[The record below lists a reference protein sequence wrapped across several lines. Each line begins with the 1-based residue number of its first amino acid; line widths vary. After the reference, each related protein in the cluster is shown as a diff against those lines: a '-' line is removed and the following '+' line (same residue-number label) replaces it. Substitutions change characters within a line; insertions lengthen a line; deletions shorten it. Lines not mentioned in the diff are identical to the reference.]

1 MPTTNRPATRKVS
14 VRVRHG
20 VSMQPP
26 FVATTPPDREH
37 EFRFLNVAKPFS
49 RGKVDWTSTDMTRL
63 WRYNLHY
70 FDYILDAG
78 RSIETLSDLISDWVK
93 HNPMGAGEGWEPY
106 TVSLRIVNWIK
117 LFLRED
123 FREHVQAIWVESL
136 YRQALWLERNIEF
149 HILANHYL
157 KNGKALFYVGLFFE
171 GADADRWLRK
181 GSKILVEEAH
191 EQILRD
197 GGHFE
202 RSPMY
207 HSIVVEDYLD
217 TLNLAASCP
226 GSVPV
231 REIDLL
237 RGKATQ
243 ALNFLHD
250 ICLLDG
256 NIPLFNDSALGIA
269 PSFAALAQYAERLFG
284 YKRPSH
290 GQGLQVSPHDCS
302 GYFVIRSLDDMLVVD
317 CGEVGPDYQ
326 AGHAHCDTLSFELV
340 SDGRAIIVDS
350 GVYDY
355 ENSEMRRYVRST
367 RAHNTAMIDGC
378 EQSEVWDI
386 FRVARRAR
394 PIRATIEK
402 IGESKARFS
411 GSHDGFRRLRGRPVL
426 MRTIEYETDG
436 IWTVVDTFSGKG
448 DHRVESFVHLHPDL
462 NARCVGSIIS
472 LTLSSSRVVA
482 EIEVLNASEIAL
494 EKGWYCPEFG
504 MRLENTVIRLS
515 SSGPLPQSLGY
526 RIAKGRV
533 SLRP

>member
-1 MPTTNRPATRKVS
+1 
-14 VRVRHG
+14 
-20 VSMQPP
+20 MQAPL
-26 FVATTPPDREH
+26 VATPPPDREH
-37 EFRFLNVAKPFS
+37 EFRFLNVSKTFD
-49 RGKVDWTSTDMTRL
+49 RGKVDWASTDMTRL

-78 RSIETLSDLISDWVK
+78 RSVANISDLISDWIES
-93 HNPMGAGEGWEPY
+93 NPMGRGEGWEPY
-106 TVSLRIVNWIK
+106 TVSLRMVNWIK
-117 LFLRED
+117 LFLRQD
-123 FREHVQAIWVESL
+123 FREQVQTVWVESL

-157 KNGKALFYVGLFFE
+157 KNGKALFYVGVFFE
-171 GADADRWLRK
+171 GADADRWLCK

-217 TLNLAASCP
+217 TLNLTTGCP

-250 ICLLDG
+250 ICLPDG
-256 NIPLFNDSALGIA
+256 SIPLFNDSALGIA
-269 PSFAALAQYAERLFG
+269 PSFAALAEYAERLFG
-284 YKRPSH
+284 YERPSH
-290 GQGLQVSPHDCS
+290 EHGLQVSPHDCS
-302 GYFVIRSLDDMLVVD
+302 GYFVIRNLDDMLVVD

-326 AGHAHCDTLSFELV
+326 PGHAHCDTLSFELM

-394 PIRATIEK
+394 PIRAKIER

-411 GSHDGFRRLRGRPVL
+411 GSHDGFRRLRGRPVH
-426 MRTIEYETDG
+426 MRIIEYETDG
-436 IWTVVDTFSGKG
+436 VWTVVDTFSGKG
-448 DHRVESFVHLHPDL
+448 DHRVENFVHLHPDL
-462 NARCVGSIIS
+462 HARCVGSIIS
-472 LTLSSSRVVA
+472 LSLSSNRVVA
-482 EIEVLNASEIAL
+482 EIEVLNVTEIVL

-504 MRLENTVIRLS
+504 TRLENTVIRLS
-515 SSGPLPQSLGY
+515 SSGSLPQSLGY
-526 RIAKGRV
+526 RIVKGRV
-533 SLRP
+533 SPRP